1 MQQIQENLFVI
12 LSLLIFGS
20 AAFILFKRFGK
31 PDQSQNQ
38 IINSDEVF
46 SELSKSK
53 EEAAKFT
60 ALAQERKFEVEQLKR
75 ELSDLRERIDEQN
88 VQLREHSNT
97 IAKIHAQRE
106 AANNAA
112 NEKIEM
118 LSKVRRDIVQRQ
130 YLRKQ
135 FPLLKHLK
143 AILKFKAPGV
153 KWFSKIY

>member
-75 ELSDLRERIDEQN
+75 ELSDLRERIDEQKVEIVWLHN
-88 VQLREHSNT
+88 GLTHELFEQDLKSMVSSGGPGSGILYNPAE
-97 IAKIHAQRE
+97 K
-106 AANNAA
+106 AA
-112 NEKIEM
+112 
-118 LSKVRRDIVQRQ
+118 
-130 YLRKQ
+130 
-135 FPLLKHLK
+135 
-143 AILKFKAPGV
+143 
-153 KWFSKIY
+153 

>member
-60 ALAQERKFEVEQLKR
+60 ALAQERKFEVEQLKVSCQIFEK
-75 ELSDLRERIDEQN
+75 ELMNKTYSC
-88 VQLREHSNT
+88 
-97 IAKIHAQRE
+97 
-106 AANNAA
+106 AN
-112 NEKIEM
+112 IPT
-118 LSKVRRDIVQRQ
+118 Q
-130 YLRKQ
+130 
-135 FPLLKHLK
+135 
-143 AILKFKAPGV
+143 
-153 KWFSKIY
+153 